1 MLILVRNQ
9 AKQLLQTTWKFTVSG
24 SQAGTRMV
32 VCQPHPSCNG
42 PARHGFWWRFTR
54 QVRRC
59 GFSISGSVTMATLS
73 IYSTGDGLKCTLVY
87 HYFILPKLWSSGLL
101 PGQLRLLRHLGIKM
115 AQKETT
121 FSCFNGNN
129 NQFQEQ
135 AQYPHLS
142 LILTSSR
149 SMTNTTGTG
158 MWPWYQVRFQLVSGL
173 YHRSCFRITICIS
186 TIIGLATGKSQ
197 IFSHNKQTT
206 SNNAGAL

>member
-1 MLILVRNQ
+1 
-9 AKQLLQTTWKFTVSG
+9 
-24 SQAGTRMV
+24 
-32 VCQPHPSCNG
+32 
-42 PARHGFWWRFTR
+42 
-54 QVRRC
+54 
-59 GFSISGSVTMATLS
+59 MATLS

-135 AQYPHLS
+135 AQYPHHS
-142 LILTSSR
+142 LILTFSR

-158 MWPWYQVRFQLVSGL
+158 IWPWYQVRFQLVSGL
-173 YHRSCFRITICIS
+173 YHRSCSRITICIS

-206 SNNAGAL
+206 SNNAGALWTRKIGSTVRWVWTPIFRSFDSEHHVANPESHVDWVPFF